1 MCRNVSKGHV
11 LPVATSGVQTCHHWL
26 RQMILLRRL
35 PTERK
40 HPRPRGDNSRSGRN
54 RRTSRD
60 PQLQIAP
67 GHKSS
72 VLDRSLFCDIRV
84 GEVRCG
90 IAGHQSDSSSHF
102 FAASS
107 VSKRRPGKP
116 RFANT
121 VAMNSVMLRD
131 SSLSSTQASRYLL
144 SILRSRKIRA
154 VS

>member
-1 MCRNVSKGHV
+1 MCRNVSKVHAS
-11 LPVATSGVQTCHHWL
+11 PAATSGVRTCHHWL
-26 RQMILLRRL
+26 RQMLLLRRL
-35 PTERK
+35 PRARK
-40 HPRPRGDNSRSGRN
+40 QLQPRGGNSHSGRSKK
-54 RRTSRD
+54 TSRG

-67 GHKSS
+67 GYKSS
-72 VLDRSLFCDIRV
+72 GLNRSLFCDIRV
-84 GEVRCG
+84 GEVCCG
-90 IAGHQSDSSSHF
+90 IAGHQSDSRSHF

-144 SILRSRKIRA
+144 SILRSRNILA